1 MANRFPLSFGFR
13 SSRSLATRGNLVSLV
28 AGCLATTLVV
38 GCSDPELEKQAA
50 FETQLNKVAEA
61 YAMTLGARPDLL
73 SAQPTE
79 ESIQALR
86 ALADQTKSL
95 SGGTAK
101 QQEAA
106 RALAASMA
114 RTVGSLELA
123 RAAWIESGH
132 EIVRDMALSA
142 ASLAADLDAI
152 AGAASKLDLSDAT
165 DEARSARDGS
175 AGAVRQLQEAANRLK
190 APAAQLA
197 QRASEGSARLA
208 QFSQEAAV
216 LLRKA
221 RESSP
226 SAGLAFV
233 EEAAAIKNEARA
245 VQTAVSA
252 SEIEAGA
259 VGSDL
264 ALVQGALAAAESLS
278 AAAGNALELVGAFE
292 GDVKSQAE
300 KTGALAGELRRNA
313 ESLMKS
319 ISDERAGSLKA
330 AYESATTY
338 LDEASSNGGGS
349 SDDARALGNLLT
361 SESLR
366 LLTTRLA
373 GVGAQARM
381 LAATSGADG
390 AELGALKSEA
400 EALIATLREKSTAAA
415 DMLASEAEDSP
426 LADFKKHVDAV
437 KKSADEIT
445 VEKLIAPPAPVE
457 VKKPV
462 AARAGGSSGR
472 SLSGSGAGI
481 DDLDAFVAKLAS
493 LSGDPTAASK
503 AFADAIDDST
513 AAAKAMKSLVT
524 AMGEAMAPLSAA
536 MVEKFGSANL
546 GGMGGGAMGGMSVD
560 PSSFASMT
568 QKSNDGSRAVY
579 SAGAQE
585 IVFVK
590 TSSGWKVDMLEAVRA
605 TGMGDEQLEQMAP
618 MMSAMMAPMISSMKK
633 TATEIAEKIRSGE
646 IATAEEATTA
656 LQQALMQG
664 MGRGMGGMGSR
675 RGGNSGSGG
684 EESEN

>member
-1 MANRFPLSFGFR
+1 MFNRSLPRFDLR
-13 SSRSLATRGNLVSLV
+13 SSRSLAMLV

-38 GCSDPELEKQAA
+38 GCGDPELAKQAA
-50 FETQLNKVAEA
+50 FEKQLNEVAVA
-61 YAMTLGARPDLL
+61 YADTLGSRPDLL

-86 ALADQTKSL
+86 SLADKTKSL

-101 QQEAA
+101 QQESA
-106 RALAASMA
+106 RALSASMS

-132 EIVRDMALSA
+132 QIVRDMALSA

-152 AGAASKLDLSDAT
+152 AGAAGSLNLADAT
-165 DEARSARDGS
+165 SEARAARDES
-175 AGAVRQLQEAANRLK
+175 AATARELQEAANRLK
-190 APAAQLA
+190 GPASQLA
-197 QRASEGSARLA
+197 QRMSEGNARLA
-208 QFSQEAAV
+208 QFNQEAAV

-233 EEAAAIKNEARA
+233 EEAADIKTEARA

-252 SEIEAGA
+252 SSIEADAIGT
-259 VGSDL
+259 DL
-264 ALVQGALAAAESLS
+264 ALTQGALAAAESLS
-278 AAAGNALELVGAFE
+278 GAGARALELIDAF
-292 GDVKSQAE
+292 GSDVKGQAE
-300 KTGALAGELRRNA
+300 KTRALAGELRRNA

-319 ISDERAGSLKA
+319 IADERAGALKN
-330 AYESATTY
+330 AYENASTDLENAT
-338 LDEASSNGGGS
+338 SNGGGS

-373 GVGAQARM
+373 GIGAQARM
-381 LAATSGADG
+381 LGSKGG
-390 AELGALKSEA
+390 AELDALKTEA

-437 KKSADEIT
+437 KKSADEMT
-445 VEKLIAPPAPVE
+445 VEKLLAPPAPVE
-457 VKKPV
+457 EKKPAA
-462 AARAGGSSGR
+462 AARTGGSSGR
-472 SLSGSGAGI
+472 SMSGSGAGI
-481 DDLDAFVAKLAS
+481 EDLDAFVAKLAS
-493 LSGDPTAASK
+493 LSNDPTAASK

-513 AAAKAMKSLVT
+513 PAAKAMKSMVVSF
-524 AMGEAMAPLSAA
+524 GEAMAPLTEA
-536 MVEKFGSANL
+536 MTEKFGSASL
-546 GGMGGGAMGGMSVD
+546 GGMGGGMGGGAMGGMSVD
-560 PSSFASMT
+560 PSSLSNMT

-605 TGMGDEQLEQMAP
+605 AGMSDEQIEQMAP
-618 MMSAMMAPMISSMKK
+618 MMGAMMGPMVASMKK
-633 TATEIAEKIRSGE
+633 AATELAEKVRSGE
-646 IATAEEATTA
+646 FTSAEEVTAA
-656 LQQALMQG
+656 LQQAMMQG
-664 MGRGMGGMGSR
+664 MGGGMRGR
-675 RGGNSGSGG
+675 RGGGAGGAGGG
-684 EESEN
+684 EEFED

>member
-1 MANRFPLSFGFR
+1 MFNRSLPRFDLR
-13 SSRSLATRGNLVSLV
+13 SSRSLAMLV

-38 GCSDPELEKQAA
+38 GCGDPELAKQAA
-50 FETQLNKVAEA
+50 FEKQLNEVAVA
-61 YAMTLGARPDLL
+61 YADTLGSRPDLL

-86 ALADQTKSL
+86 SLADKTKSL

-106 RALAASMA
+106 RALSASMS

-132 EIVRDMALSA
+132 QIVRDMALSA

-152 AGAASKLDLSDAT
+152 AGAAGSLNLADAT
-165 DEARSARDGS
+165 NEARAARDGS
-175 AGAVRQLQEAANRLK
+175 AAAARELQEAANSLK
-190 APAAQLA
+190 GPASQLA
-197 QRASEGSARLA
+197 ARMSEGNARIA
-208 QFSQEAAV
+208 QFNQEAAV

-233 EEAAAIKNEARA
+233 EEAADIKTEARA

-252 SEIEAGA
+252 SSIEADAIGT
-259 VGSDL
+259 DL
-264 ALVQGALAAAESLS
+264 ALTQGALAAAESLS
-278 AAAGNALELVGAFE
+278 GAGARALELIDAF
-292 GDVKSQAE
+292 GSDVKGQAE
-300 KTGALAGELRRNA
+300 KTRALAGELRRNA
-313 ESLMKS
+313 ESLMKG
-319 ISDERAGSLKA
+319 IADERAGALKS
-330 AYESATTY
+330 AYENASTDLENAT
-338 LDEASSNGGGS
+338 SNGGGS

-373 GVGAQARM
+373 GIGAQARM
-381 LAATSGADG
+381 LGPTGG
-390 AELGALKSEA
+390 AELDALKAEA

-437 KKSADEIT
+437 KKSADEMT
-445 VEKLIAPPAPVE
+445 VEKLLAPPAPVE
-457 VKKPV
+457 EKKPA

-472 SLSGSGAGI
+472 SMSGSGAGI
-481 DDLDAFVAKLAS
+481 QDLDAFVAKLAS
-493 LSGDPTAASK
+493 LSNDPTAASK

-513 AAAKAMKSLVT
+513 PAAKAMKSMVVSF
-524 AMGEAMAPLSAA
+524 GEAMAPLTEA
-536 MVEKFGSANL
+536 MTEKFGSANL
-546 GGMGGGAMGGMSVD
+546 GGMGGGMGGGAMGGMSVD
-560 PSSFASMT
+560 PSSLSNMT

-590 TSSGWKVDMLEAVRA
+590 TSSGWKVDLLEAVRGA
-605 TGMGDEQLEQMAP
+605 GMSDEQIEQMAP
-618 MMSAMMAPMISSMKK
+618 MMGAMMGPMVASMKK
-633 TATEIAEKIRSGE
+633 AATEIAEKVRSGE
-646 IATAEEATTA
+646 LASAEEVSAA
-656 LQQALMQG
+656 LQQAMA
-664 MGRGMGGMGSR
+664 RGMGGGMGGR
-675 RGGNSGSGG
+675 RGGGG
-684 EESEN
+684 AGGAGGREEFDD